1 MAEQARRQVRSM
13 TVHFQ
18 MSDKVLA
25 AFRRLRYAA
34 ESPVKCWW
42 MPYGTLVWHDEHP
55 GAEDYSSY
63 LEEMG
68 NDLDDPTDQTIH
80 RLIIARQHIW
90 HDGSVP
96 KELNTFW
103 TEARQAIP
111 EWPGFRRLSLSND
124 QYAAVL
130 ACEADSREVHN
141 SWLEA
146 WAGDADDLETKDLGG
161 LLTSTSFT
169 VWRRED
175 SDKVVSLD
183 SSKAKPK
190 ERPWWR
196 FWR

>member
-1 MAEQARRQVRSM
+1 
-13 TVHFQ
+13 
-18 MSDKVLA
+18 
-25 AFRRLRYAA
+25 
-34 ESPVKCWW
+34 